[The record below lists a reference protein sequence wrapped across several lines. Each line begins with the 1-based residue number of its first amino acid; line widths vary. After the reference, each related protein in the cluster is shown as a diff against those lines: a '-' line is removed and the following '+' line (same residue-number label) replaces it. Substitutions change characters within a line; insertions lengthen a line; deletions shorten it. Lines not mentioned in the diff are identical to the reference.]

1 MASSPH
7 EESGSST
14 TPPNN
19 VITFKR
25 NLATGGVQVSDSQ
38 PVKTTQ
44 RRKKRNSNGNTETLS
59 AYQAF
64 FQANFESYKADQ
76 YAAGR
81 KVDVNAIVALIGK
94 RWRELDASGRDAW
107 AGSTVLKKKRQSKS
121 GHKSLTAYQLFF
133 RENAA
138 QLSGKAP
145 GYERAPGITQMDI
158 VSEVGARWRAITP
171 ATLADYTERAAAATA
186 RMKAEA
192 EADQD
197 QEAAAAFAVSYE
209 TAETM
214 VAASALASS
223 AAAAAAS
230 SSSYPVPNFLPPHEV
245 KPPSRAAKVDGT
257 MGALRAAAA
266 EAAEAWPPPA
276 TSSPEASTRRGSTSL
291 TPI

>member
-1 MASSPH
+1 
-7 EESGSST
+7 
-14 TPPNN
+14 
-19 VITFKR
+19 
-25 NLATGGVQVSDSQ
+25 LATGGVQVSDSQ
-38 PVKTTQ
+38 PVKPTQ
-44 RRKKRNSNGNTETLS
+44 RRKKRNTSGNTETLS

-107 AGSTVLKKKRQSKS
+107 AGSTVLKKKRQSKN

-171 ATLADYTERAAAATA
+171 AILADYTERAAEATA
-186 RMKAEA
+186 QMKAEA
-192 EADQD
+192 EADQ
-197 QEAAAAFAVSYE
+197 QEEDAALAAASYE

-230 SSSYPVPNFLPPHEV
+230 AAAAAASSSSYPVPNFLPHHDP
-245 KPPSRAAKVDGT
+245 KPASRATKVDGT

-266 EAAEAWPPPA
+266 EAAEAWPPP
-276 TSSPEASTRRGSTSL
+276 TISSPEASTRRGATSL